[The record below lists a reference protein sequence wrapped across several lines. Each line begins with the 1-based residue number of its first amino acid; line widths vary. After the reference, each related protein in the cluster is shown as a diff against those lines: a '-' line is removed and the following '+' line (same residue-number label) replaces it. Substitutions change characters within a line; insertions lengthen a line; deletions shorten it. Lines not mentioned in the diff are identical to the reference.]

1 MKGSSKTIA
10 FTFSSTRTL
19 VLIIFTCL
27 VSSVLATSVKA
38 SELQATLTCEF
49 SGNATTTAACLV
61 DGGSMS
67 YVEITTF
74 GKPDIIQPYEL
85 HRLGRET
92 RYGLEFVLSER
103 FSFRVVNASDYL
115 TLRLKIKD
123 RGGNIVYEDAVGR
136 LGVLYVGN

>member
-1 MKGSSKTIA
+1 
-10 FTFSSTRTL
+10 
-19 VLIIFTCL
+19 
-27 VSSVLATSVKA
+27 
-38 SELQATLTCEF
+38 
-49 SGNATTTAACLV
+49 
-61 DGGSMS
+61 MS

-85 HRLGRET
+85 HRFGRET